1 MDFAICDIQ
10 GWRHPKLKVDPRL
23 RVDGGPIYFSGAP
36 IPHSSSGNP
45 AWANSVLTTGNL
57 AKVRISPEDL
67 LLSVSGK
74 WPKSL
79 GASGKHVHLP

>member
-1 MDFAICDIQ
+1 M
-10 GWRHPKLKVDPRL
+10 
-23 RVDGGPIYFSGAP
+23 RVDSGLICFSAAP

-57 AKVRISPEDL
+57 AKVRVSPEDL

-79 GASGKHVHLP
+79 GASGKPVHLP